1 MYSIPPIN
9 VLTVPQGIQH
19 IHDAGFVHLDLK
31 PSNILIDFEGTLK
44 IGDFGMATA
53 LPAEKGPDFEG
64 DREYLA
70 YEVLRGEIDKPA
82 DIFSLGLIMLEVAA
96 NVKLPDNGATW
107 QALRFGDFSEIPTLT
122 KENEEIQRDAT
133 GIPIEDTE
141 RSVTVSSDDKQGR
154 RNTKARSGSRSG
166 DIFGLARKNELLH
179 PPTFMKDSTDPN
191 SLDSVIKSML
201 DPEPA
206 HRPTA
211 TQLLE
216 LHALHW
222 VASRQ
227 RAGATVFEGN
237 WGPADEPLEPIS
249 LDTEMMDV

>member
-1 MYSIPPIN
+1 MLPRAAS
-9 VLTVPQGIQH
+9 LTSSKGLQH
-19 IHDAGFVHLDLK
+19 IHNAGFVHLDMK

-70 YEVLRGEIDKPA
+70 YEVLRGEIDTSA
-82 DIFSLGLIMLEVAA
+82 DIFSLGLIMLEIAA

-107 QALRFGDFSEIPTLT
+107 QALRFGDFSEIPVLT
-122 KENEEIQRDAT
+122 KADEEIQRDAT
-133 GIPIEDTE
+133 GLPIDETE
-141 RSVTVSSDDKQGR
+141 RSVGVPSDDKQCR
-154 RNTKARSGSRSG
+154 RNNNGRNGSRSG
-166 DIFGLARKNELLH
+166 DIFGLARKNELLE
-179 PPTFMKDSTDPN
+179 PPTFMKDSADAN
-191 SLDSVIKSML
+191 SLDTVIRSML
-201 DPEPA
+201 NPEA
-206 HRPTA
+206 SLRPTA
-211 TQLLE
+211 VQLLE

-249 LDTEMMDV
+249 LDTEMTDV

>member
-1 MYSIPPIN
+1 M
-9 VLTVPQGIQH
+9 LQGLQH
-19 IHDAGFVHLDLK
+19 IHNAGFVHLDLK
-31 PSNILIDFEGTLK
+31 PSNIFIDFEGTLK
-44 IGDFGMATA
+44 IGDFGMTSS
-53 LPAEKGPDFEG
+53 LPVVKGPDFEG

-122 KENEEIQRDAT
+122 KEDNTVLRDAT

-141 RSVTVSSDDKQGR
+141 RGVSATPDESSEIRQSR
-154 RNTKARSGSRSG
+154 RNVPARSAARQSSG
-166 DIFGLARKNELLH
+166 DIFGLGRKNELMQ
-179 PPTFMKDSTDPN
+179 PPIFMQDSTDSN
-191 SLDSVIKSML
+191 SLDNVIKWML
-201 DPEPA
+201 SPEPG
-206 HRPTA
+206 HRPTVL
-211 TQLLE
+211 QLLE
-216 LHALHW
+216 VHALHW
-222 VASRQ
+222 VASRR

-249 LDTEMMDV
+249 LDTEMTDV